1 MYTYNIL
8 YGRCHN
14 YRMEV
19 EEYESTVVYRT
30 LFCSLILFSSEG
42 WEQITLNLLQTFLS
56 FYNSCLCS
64 IIVFSPTF
72 LTFTNSIP

>member
-30 LFCSLILFSSEG
+30 LFCSFIPFSSEG
-42 WEQITLNLLQTFLS
+42 WENYFQ
-56 FYNSCLCS
+56 
-64 IIVFSPTF
+64 PTPNF
-72 LTFTNSIP
+72 FVVL